1 MSRSCLLLGEKY
13 IWAPEAED
21 AMSIL
26 LLRGEIIFYNL
37 GGALPAERVPMSIT
51 PVSGEGT
58 PSEKMCL
65 RPTIMARF

>member
-1 MSRSCLLLGEKY
+1 V
-13 IWAPEAED
+13 
-21 AMSIL
+21 SIF

-37 GGALPAERVPMSIT
+37 GGALPAERVPISIT

-58 PSEKMCL
+58 PCEKRCL